1 MCLHNRYETRLVD
14 PFSKLSIVLLRSR
27 PAFIILQQAPAP
39 LTVRDATCPTCVART
54 APFGSGRGAPGI
66 GGSAVVLGAAAEIRG
81 AWTSLDEAIATQHL
95 LRRDGCVGSRGRVPD
110 MLGPGPSP
118 GAERRAPTKVRRRL
132 LPCSGT
138 TRLEQRPSLEAAFD
152 LMCSA

>member
-1 MCLHNRYETRLVD
+1 MSTGSRR
-14 PFSKLSIVLLRSR
+14 SISAPYRILRSC
-27 PAFIILQQAPAP
+27 APAP

-95 LRRDGCVGSRGRVPD
+95 LRRGGCVGSRGRVPD
-110 MLGPGPSP
+110 ALGPGPSP